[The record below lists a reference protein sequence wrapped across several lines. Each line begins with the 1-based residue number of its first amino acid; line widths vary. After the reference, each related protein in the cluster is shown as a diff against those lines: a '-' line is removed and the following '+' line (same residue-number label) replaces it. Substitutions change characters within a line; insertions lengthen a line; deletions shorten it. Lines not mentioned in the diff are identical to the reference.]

1 MQRQTAS
8 CLRSSLQGAAFQT
21 VMARDSRGLVYRV
34 RQEIM
39 TQRRLQ
45 QTTFPPTRPVLRGHI
60 RNSQTIQTMTSRLLY
75 SKVPA

>member
-8 CLRSSLQGAAFQT
+8 CLRSSLHSAAFQT
-21 VMARDSRGLVYRV
+21 VTARDNRGLVYRV

-45 QTTFPPTRPVLRGHI
+45 QTTFPPARPALHGRI
-60 RNSQTIQTMTSRLLY
+60 RNAQSIQTMTSRLLS

>member
-8 CLRSSLQGAAFQT
+8 SLRSSLHGAAFQT
-21 VMARDSRGLVYRV
+21 VMTRDSRGLVCRV

-45 QTTFPPTRPVLRGHI
+45 QTTFPPARPALRGKI
-60 RNSQTIQTMTSRLLY
+60 RNSQTIQTMTSRLLS